1 MYRVKTYKEE
11 EDESSIQSS
20 NNIKLILFNNEAV
33 LGDKLHGAVK
43 IDSDYFLPEGRVVL
57 VLESVLKINKPVRK
71 TRL

>member
-1 MYRVKTYKEE
+1 
-11 EDESSIQSS
+11 
-20 NNIKLILFNNEAV
+20 LILFNNEAV

-57 VLESVLKINKPVRK
+57 VLESVLKINKPARK